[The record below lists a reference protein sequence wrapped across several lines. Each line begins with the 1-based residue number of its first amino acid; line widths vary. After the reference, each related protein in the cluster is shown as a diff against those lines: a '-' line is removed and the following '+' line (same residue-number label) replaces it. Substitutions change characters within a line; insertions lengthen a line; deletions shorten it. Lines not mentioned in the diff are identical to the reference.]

1 VIRRIAEDCS
11 CLQRFTLVSATG
23 HTSPIVWSYCLLCHR
38 TVTVELVWKVLP
50 AFRWVT
56 NRVSESYFVTC
67 TSQVGNAIAG
77 RFALTRK
84 PEEPSGSVVDPWLGP
99 QDRKTK
105 RQLAVADDYW
115 LGLGCT
121 AFSPTVSGAA
131 ARLCHS
137 GRFFGSRHYSPAP
150 AGWSAAADLGWRA
163 VLPAP
168 PRASSC
174 RTLSAVNGLPRGV

>member
-1 VIRRIAEDCS
+1 MNASGSGDRQEITDQGHAR
-11 CLQRFTLVSATG
+11 G
-23 HTSPIVWSYCLLCHR
+23 HTNPIVWSYCLLCHR
-38 TVTVELVWKVLP
+38 IVTVELVWKVLP

-67 TSQVGNAIAG
+67 TPQVGNAIAG
-77 RFALTRK
+77 RFVLTQR
-84 PEEPSGSVVDPWLGP
+84 PEEPSGSVVDPWPGT

-105 RQLAVADDYW
+105 RQLAVADDSR
-115 LGLGCT
+115 LGLGST
-121 AFSPTVSGAA
+121 AFLPTGAGAA

-137 GRFFGSRHYSPAP
+137 GRFFGSRHPSRAP
-150 AGWSAAADLGWRA
+150 AGWSAAADPGWRA

-168 PRASSC
+168 PRVSSC